1 MKSIIALLFSLG
13 LSLVGPVQA
22 DCDAI
27 LTHGLRNI
35 ELMESNNAV
44 EALKFANY
52 CEFDQ
57 NQQSEDQVAS
67 AHIEI
72 FGHGKGS
79 GGYSRTSYQND
90 IKSWCDLRRDQY
102 SQGATVTAQSQTIH
116 QGAVD
121 AWSQCNQVNSESL
134 HINPI
139 ISADRRIVDIG
150 VVYTGPT
157 ASGVPLYGVKP
168 LNFVCTA
175 TGANGNVKFPLPV
188 DNMAVQFHCVRNN
201 SERVTLNGQAFTHTP
216 SGSISI
222 QSASHPFQLFFA
234 EEYDPPAPL
243 KELLALRQE
252 LIRRELPVGTVV
264 STILPPDKFLSSRN
278 PQFIPGRWAVADGSK
293 LPAGTI
299 FESITGQATAPDM
312 SGKRKA
318 MDILTII
325 NGVLPHG
332 AIVDTLKKP
341 EIRSDATWYW
351 FASGNDIKGNRA
363 GNDYEQ
369 AEDRMKTWITTEAHT
384 VIATGSTHNFKHNV
398 WGQEL
403 GGTANILGIAALP
416 NQLYYYVKI
425 N

>member
-1 MKSIIALLFSLG
+1 MKPISAWALTVA
-13 LSLVGPVQA
+13 LVIVGSARA

-35 ELMESNNAV
+35 ELMESTNSV
-44 EALKFANY
+44 DALKFANH

-57 NQQSEDQVAS
+57 NQKSDDQVAS
-67 AHIEI
+67 AHVEI
-72 FGHGKGS
+72 FGQGNGS
-79 GGYSRTSYQND
+79 GGYSRSSYQND
-90 IKSWCDLRRDQY
+90 IKSWCDLRRNQY
-102 SQGATVTAQSQTIH
+102 SQGASVTAQSQTIH

-121 AWSQCNQVNSESL
+121 AWSQCNKVNSESL
-134 HINPI
+134 RIEPI

-157 ASGVPLYGVKP
+157 TSGVLLYGVEP
-168 LNFVCTA
+168 LNFKCTS
-175 TGANGNVKFPLPV
+175 TGAGGKTKFPLPV
-188 DNMAVQFHCVRNN
+188 TNIAVQFHCVRDS
-201 SERVTLNGQAFTHTP
+201 SERVTLNGQVFSHTS

-243 KELLALRQE
+243 KELATLRQE
-252 LIRRELPVGTVV
+252 IVRRELPLGTIV
-264 STILPPDKFLSSRN
+264 SSVLPPEKFLSSSN
-278 PQFIPGRWAVADGSK
+278 PQFVPGRWAVADGSK
-293 LPAGTI
+293 LPSGTAL
-299 FESITGQATAPDM
+299 ESITGVSTAPDM
-312 SGKRKA
+312 SSKRKA
-318 MDILTII
+318 VDVLTIV

-341 EIRSDATWYW
+341 ELSADATWYW

-369 AEDRMKTWITTEAHT
+369 AEDRMKTWITTDTHA
-384 VIATGSTHNFKHNV
+384 VIATGSTFNFKHGV

-403 GGTANILGIAALP
+403 GGTANILGIATLP
-416 NQLYYYVKI
+416 NFLYYYVKI